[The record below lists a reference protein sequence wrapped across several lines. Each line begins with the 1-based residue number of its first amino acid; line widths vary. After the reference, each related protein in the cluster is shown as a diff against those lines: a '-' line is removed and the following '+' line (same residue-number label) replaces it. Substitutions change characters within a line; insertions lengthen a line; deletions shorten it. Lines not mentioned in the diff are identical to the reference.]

1 MKILSVRHAALPAL
15 LLPLIAAAQAAD
27 EQTMVVTA
35 APTTVSELDTPAA
48 VSVVNGDEMRQAA
61 PRVNLS
67 ESLGAV
73 PGLQVQNRQNY
84 AQDLQLSIRGFGS
97 RSTYGVRGLRIYV
110 DGIPATMPD
119 GQGQT
124 SNIDIGSV
132 DTIEVLRGPFSALY
146 GNSSGGVINVTSQTG
161 TQPPTV
167 EASSYYGSFGTWH
180 YGMKAT
186 GAVGDGSHAGDVDY
200 TVSTNRF
207 TTHGYRD
214 HSGAR
219 KNLANARLGVRIND
233 VSKLTLLLNSVDIK
247 ANDAG
252 GLTADE
258 WRDNPRQSPRGD
270 QYNTRKNTRQTQ
282 AGLRYERQLS
292 AQDDLSV
299 MMYAGERETTQF
311 QSIPR
316 APQLKPSHAGGV
328 IDLTRHYQG
337 IDTRLTHRGE
347 LLVPVTLTAGLDYE
361 NMSERRKGYE
371 NFVMVN
377 GAPQYGEQG
386 ALRRNERNLM
396 WNVDPYLQTQWQLTD
411 KLSLD
416 AGVRYSS
423 VWFDSND
430 YYITPGNGDD
440 SGDASYHKWLPAGSL
455 KYALTDA
462 WNVYLSAGRGFETPT
477 INELSYRSDNQS
489 GLNFGLKP
497 STNDTVEIGSKT
509 RIGNGLFTAA
519 LFQTNTDNEIV
530 VDSSSG
536 GRTSYKNAG
545 KTRRQGVELGL
556 DQQFGESWR
565 LKAAW
570 TWLDATYRTNVCDDA
585 SCNGNRIP
593 GIARNMGYAS
603 FGYQPEQGWYAGSDI
618 RYMSDI
624 MANDENT
631 AKAPSW
637 TVVGLTTG
645 YKWSYGRMDM
655 DLFGRIDNLF
665 DREYVGS
672 VIVNESNGRYY
683 EPAPGRN
690 YGIGMTPAWRFKNRP
705 PPPPMPLAIG
715 GRSAFPGRLF
725 HRQADT
731 RQRPALDTP
740 PPS

>member
-1 MKILSVRHAALPAL
+1 MRHAALPAL

-186 GAVGDGSHAGDVDY
+186 GTVGDGSHAGDVDY

-455 KYALTDA
+455 KYARTDA

-545 KTRRQGVELGL
+545 KTRRQGMELGL

-690 YGIGMTPAWRFKNRP
+690 YGIGLNLAWRFE
-705 PPPPMPLAIG
+705 
-715 GRSAFPGRLF
+715 
-725 HRQADT
+725 
-731 RQRPALDTP
+731 
-740 PPS
+740 

>member
-15 LLPLIAAAQAAD
+15 LLPLIAAAQTAD

-316 APQLKPSHAGGV
+316 TPQLKPSHAGGV

-396 WNVDPYLQTQWQLTD
+396 WNIDPYLQTQWQLTD

-440 SGDASYHKWLPAGSL
+440 SGDASYHKWLPVGSL

-509 RIGNGLFTAA
+509 RLGNGLLTAA

-545 KTRRQGVELGL
+545 KTRRQGMELGL

-655 DLFGRIDNLF
+655 DLFGRVDNLF

-690 YGIGMTPAWRFKNRP
+690 YGIGLNLAWRFE
-705 PPPPMPLAIG
+705 
-715 GRSAFPGRLF
+715 
-725 HRQADT
+725 
-731 RQRPALDTP
+731 
-740 PPS
+740 

>member
-15 LLPLIAAAQAAD
+15 LLPLIAAAQTAD

-61 PRVNLS
+61 PRLNLS

-316 APQLKPSHAGGV
+316 TPQLKPSHAGGV

-396 WNVDPYLQTQWQLTD
+396 WNIDPYLQTQWQLTD

-509 RIGNGLFTAA
+509 RLGNGLLTAA

-545 KTRRQGVELGL
+545 KTRRQGMELGL

-655 DLFGRIDNLF
+655 DLFGRVDNLF

-690 YGIGMTPAWRFKNRP
+690 YGIGLNLAWRFE
-705 PPPPMPLAIG
+705 
-715 GRSAFPGRLF
+715 
-725 HRQADT
+725 
-731 RQRPALDTP
+731 
-740 PPS
+740 

>member
-462 WNVYLSAGRGFETPT
+462 WNVYFSAGRGFETPT

-545 KTRRQGVELGL
+545 KTRRQGMELGL

-690 YGIGMTPAWRFKNRP
+690 YGIGLNLAWRFE
-705 PPPPMPLAIG
+705 
-715 GRSAFPGRLF
+715 
-725 HRQADT
+725 
-731 RQRPALDTP
+731 
-740 PPS
+740 

>member
-270 QYNTRKNTRQTQ
+270 QYDTRKNTRQTQ

-299 MMYAGERETTQF
+299 MMYAGERETTQY

-347 LLVPVTLTAGLDYE
+347 WLVPVTLTAGLDYE

-396 WNVDPYLQTQWQLTD
+396 WNVDPYLQTQWQLTE

-545 KTRRQGVELGL
+545 KTRRQGMELGL

-655 DLFGRIDNLF
+655 DLFGRVDNLF

-690 YGIGMTPAWRFKNRP
+690 YGIGLNLAWRFE
-705 PPPPMPLAIG
+705 
-715 GRSAFPGRLF
+715 
-725 HRQADT
+725 
-731 RQRPALDTP
+731 
-740 PPS
+740 

>member
-1 MKILSVRHAALPAL
+1 MKILSVRHVALPAL
-15 LLPLIAAAQAAD
+15 LLPLIAAAQAVD

-462 WNVYLSAGRGFETPT
+462 WNVYLTAGRGFETPT

-545 KTRRQGVELGL
+545 KTRRQGMELGL

-690 YGIGMTPAWRFKNRP
+690 YGIGLNLAWRFE
-705 PPPPMPLAIG
+705 
-715 GRSAFPGRLF
+715 
-725 HRQADT
+725 
-731 RQRPALDTP
+731 
-740 PPS
+740 

>member
-1 MKILSVRHAALPAL
+1 MKIIAMRTVALPAL
-15 LLPLIAAAQAAD
+15 LLPLVANVHASTND

-35 APTTVSELDTPAA
+35 TPTAVSELDTPAA
-48 VSVVNGDEMRQAA
+48 VSVVNGDDMRQAA
-61 PRVNLS
+61 PRINLS

-97 RSTYGVRGLRIYV
+97 RSTYGVRGLRLYV

-124 SNIDIGSV
+124 SNIDIGSI
-132 DTIEVLRGPFSALY
+132 DSLEVLRGPFSALY
-146 GNSSGGVINVTSQTG
+146 GNSSGGVINVNTQTG
-161 TQPPTV
+161 SQPPTI

-180 YGMKAT
+180 YGLKAT
-186 GAVGDGSHAGDVDY
+186 GAIGDGTQAGDVDY

-207 TTHGYRD
+207 TTHGSRD

-219 KNLANARLGVRIND
+219 KNLANAKLGVRIDD
-233 VSKLTLLLNSVDIK
+233 VSKLTLLFNSVDIK
-247 ANDAG
+247 AKDPG
-252 GLTADE
+252 GLSYDE
-258 WRDNPRQSPRGD
+258 WQNNPRQSPRGD
-270 QYNTRKNTRQTQ
+270 QYNTRKTVKQTQ

-292 AQDDLSV
+292 QQDDLSV
-299 MMYAGERETTQF
+299 MMYAGERETTQY
-311 QSIPR
+311 QSIPM
-316 APQLKPSHAGGV
+316 APQLKPSHSGGV

-337 IDTRLTHRGE
+337 IDTRWTHRGE
-347 LLVPVTLTAGLDYE
+347 LLVPVTFTTGLDYE

-371 NFVMVN
+371 NYVLVN

-386 ALRRNERNLM
+386 DLRRNERNLM
-396 WNVDPYLQTQWQLTD
+396 WNLDPYLQTQWQLTD
-411 KLSLD
+411 KLTFD

-430 YYITPGNGDD
+430 YYVTPGNSDD

-455 KYALTDA
+455 KYAVTDA
-462 WNVYLSAGRGFETPT
+462 WNIYLSAGRGFETPT
-477 INELSYRSDNQS
+477 INELSYRSGNQS
-489 GLNFGLKP
+489 GLNFDLKP
-497 STNDTVEIGSKT
+497 STNETVEIGSKT

-519 LFQTNTDNEIV
+519 LFQTDTDNEIV

-545 KTRRQGVELGL
+545 KTRRQGMELGL
-556 DQQFGESWR
+556 DQQFGDSWK

-570 TWLDATYRTNVCDDA
+570 TWLDATYRTNVCGSSD
-585 SCNGNRIP
+585 CNGNRIP

-618 RYMSDI
+618 RYMGDI
-624 MANDENT
+624 MANDANT

-645 YKWSYGRMDM
+645 YKWSYGKMDM
-655 DLFGRIDNLF
+655 DLFGRVDNLF
-665 DREYVGS
+665 DRNYVGS

-690 YGIGMTPAWRFKNRP
+690 FGIGMNLAWRFE
-705 PPPPMPLAIG
+705 
-715 GRSAFPGRLF
+715 
-725 HRQADT
+725 
-731 RQRPALDTP
+731 
-740 PPS
+740 

>member
-132 DTIEVLRGPFSALY
+132 DTLEVLRGPFSALY

-270 QYNTRKNTRQTQ
+270 QYNTRKDTRQTQ

-292 AQDDLSV
+292 DQDDLSV
-299 MMYAGERETTQF
+299 MMYTGERETTQY

-477 INELSYRSDNQS
+477 INELSYRADNQS

-509 RIGNGLFTAA
+509 RIGNGLLTAA
-519 LFQTNTDNEIV
+519 LFQTDTDNEIV

-545 KTRRQGVELGL
+545 KTRRQGMELGL

-570 TWLDATYRTNVCDDA
+570 TWLDATYRTNVCGDA

-655 DLFGRIDNLF
+655 DLFGRVDNLF

-690 YGIGMTPAWRFKNRP
+690 YGIGLNLAWRFE
-705 PPPPMPLAIG
+705 
-715 GRSAFPGRLF
+715 
-725 HRQADT
+725 
-731 RQRPALDTP
+731 
-740 PPS
+740 

>member
-132 DTIEVLRGPFSALY
+132 DTLEVLRGPFSALY

-270 QYNTRKNTRQTQ
+270 QYNTRKDTRQTQ

-299 MMYAGERETTQF
+299 MMYAGERETTQY

-430 YYITPGNGDD
+430 YYITPGNGED

-477 INELSYRSDNQS
+477 INELSYRADNQS

-509 RIGNGLFTAA
+509 RIGNGLLTAA
-519 LFQTNTDNEIV
+519 LFQTDTDNEIV

-545 KTRRQGVELGL
+545 KTRRQGMELGL

-570 TWLDATYRTNVCDDA
+570 TWLDATYRTNVCGDA

-655 DLFGRIDNLF
+655 DLFGRVDNLF

-690 YGIGMTPAWRFKNRP
+690 YGIGLNLAWRFE
-705 PPPPMPLAIG
+705 
-715 GRSAFPGRLF
+715 
-725 HRQADT
+725 
-731 RQRPALDTP
+731 
-740 PPS
+740 

>member
-270 QYNTRKNTRQTQ
+270 QYNTRKDTRQTQ

-299 MMYAGERETTQF
+299 MMYAGERETTQY

-477 INELSYRSDNQS
+477 INELSYRADNQS

-509 RIGNGLFTAA
+509 RIGNGLLTAA
-519 LFQTNTDNEIV
+519 LFQTDTDNEIV

-545 KTRRQGVELGL
+545 KTRRQGMELGL

-570 TWLDATYRTNVCDDA
+570 TWLDATYRTNVCGDA

-655 DLFGRIDNLF
+655 DLFGRVDNLF

-690 YGIGMTPAWRFKNRP
+690 YGIGLNLAWRFE
-705 PPPPMPLAIG
+705 
-715 GRSAFPGRLF
+715 
-725 HRQADT
+725 
-731 RQRPALDTP
+731 
-740 PPS
+740 

>member
-15 LLPLIAAAQAAD
+15 LLPLIAAAQTAD

-219 KNLANARLGVRIND
+219 KNLANAGLGVRIND

-509 RIGNGLFTAA
+509 RLGNGLLTAA

-545 KTRRQGVELGL
+545 KTRRQGMELGL

-655 DLFGRIDNLF
+655 DLFGRVDNLF

-690 YGIGMTPAWRFKNRP
+690 YGIGLNLAWRFE
-705 PPPPMPLAIG
+705 
-715 GRSAFPGRLF
+715 
-725 HRQADT
+725 
-731 RQRPALDTP
+731 
-740 PPS
+740 

>member
-371 NFVMVN
+371 HFVMVN

-545 KTRRQGVELGL
+545 KTRRQGMELGL

-690 YGIGMTPAWRFKNRP
+690 YGIGLNLAWRFE
-705 PPPPMPLAIG
+705 
-715 GRSAFPGRLF
+715 
-725 HRQADT
+725 
-731 RQRPALDTP
+731 
-740 PPS
+740 

>member
-1 MKILSVRHAALPAL
+1 MKIIAMRTVALPAL
-15 LLPLIAAAQAAD
+15 LLPLVANVHASTND

-35 APTTVSELDTPAA
+35 TPTAVSELDTPAA
-48 VSVVNGDEMRQAA
+48 VSVVNGDDMRQAA
-61 PRVNLS
+61 PRINLS

-97 RSTYGVRGLRIYV
+97 RSTYGVRGLRLYV

-124 SNIDIGSV
+124 SNIDIGSI
-132 DTIEVLRGPFSALY
+132 DSLEVLRGPFSALY
-146 GNSSGGVINVTSQTG
+146 GNSSGGVINVNTQTG
-161 TQPPTV
+161 SQPPTV

-180 YGMKAT
+180 YGLKAT
-186 GAVGDGSHAGDVDY
+186 GAVGDGSQAGDVDY

-207 TTHGYRD
+207 TTHGSRD

-219 KNLANARLGVRIND
+219 KNLANAKLGVRIND
-233 VSKLTLLLNSVDIK
+233 VSKLTLLFNSVDIK
-247 ANDAG
+247 ANDPG
-252 GLTADE
+252 GLSYEE
-258 WRDNPRQSPRGD
+258 WQNNPRQSPRGD
-270 QYNTRKNTRQTQ
+270 QYNTRKTVKQTQ

-292 AQDDLSV
+292 QQDDLSV
-299 MMYAGERETTQF
+299 MMYAGERETTQY
-311 QSIPR
+311 QSIPM
-316 APQLKPSHAGGV
+316 APQLKPSHSGGV

-337 IDTRLTHRGE
+337 IDTRWTHRGE
-347 LLVPVTLTAGLDYE
+347 LLVPVTFTTGLDYE

-371 NFVMVN
+371 NYVLVN

-386 ALRRNERNLM
+386 DLRRNERNLM
-396 WNVDPYLQTQWQLTD
+396 WNLDPYLQTQWQLTQ
-411 KLSLD
+411 KLTLD

-430 YYITPGNGDD
+430 YYVTPGNGDD

-455 KYALTDA
+455 KYAVTDA
-462 WNVYLSAGRGFETPT
+462 WNIYLSAGRGFETPT
-477 INELSYRSDNQS
+477 INELSYRSGNQS
-489 GLNFGLKP
+489 GLNFDLKP
-497 STNDTVEIGSKT
+497 STNETVEIGSKT

-519 LFQTNTDNEIV
+519 LFQTDTDNEIV

-545 KTRRQGVELGL
+545 KTRRQGMELGL
-556 DQQFGESWR
+556 DQQFGDSWK

-570 TWLDATYRTNVCDDA
+570 TWLDATYRTNVCGSSD
-585 SCNGNRIP
+585 CNGNRIP

-618 RYMSDI
+618 RYMGDI
-624 MANDENT
+624 MANDANT

-645 YKWSYGRMDM
+645 YKWSYGKMDM
-655 DLFGRIDNLF
+655 DLFGRVDNLF
-665 DREYVGS
+665 DRNYAGS

-690 YGIGMTPAWRFKNRP
+690 FGIGMNIAWRFE
-705 PPPPMPLAIG
+705 
-715 GRSAFPGRLF
+715 
-725 HRQADT
+725 
-731 RQRPALDTP
+731 
-740 PPS
+740 

>member
-15 LLPLIAAAQAAD
+15 LLPLIAAAQTAD

-35 APTTVSELDTPAA
+35 TPTTVSELDTPAA

-477 INELSYRSDNQS
+477 INELSYRSDYQS

-509 RIGNGLFTAA
+509 RLGNGLLTAA

-545 KTRRQGVELGL
+545 KTRRQGMELGL

-655 DLFGRIDNLF
+655 DLFGRVDNLF

-690 YGIGMTPAWRFKNRP
+690 YGIGLNLAWRFE
-705 PPPPMPLAIG
+705 
-715 GRSAFPGRLF
+715 
-725 HRQADT
+725 
-731 RQRPALDTP
+731 
-740 PPS
+740 

>member
-1 MKILSVRHAALPAL
+1 MKILSVRHVALPAL

-545 KTRRQGVELGL
+545 KTRRQGMELGL

-603 FGYQPEQGWYAGSDI
+603 FGYQPEQCWYAGSDI

-690 YGIGMTPAWRFKNRP
+690 YGIGLNLAWRFE
-705 PPPPMPLAIG
+705 
-715 GRSAFPGRLF
+715 
-725 HRQADT
+725 
-731 RQRPALDTP
+731 
-740 PPS
+740 

>member
-1 MKILSVRHAALPAL
+1 MKILSVRLAALPAL

-200 TVSTNRF
+200 TVSTYRF

-545 KTRRQGVELGL
+545 KTRRQGMELGL

-603 FGYQPEQGWYAGSDI
+603 FGYQLEQGWYAGSDI

-690 YGIGMTPAWRFKNRP
+690 YGIGLNLAWRFE
-705 PPPPMPLAIG
+705 
-715 GRSAFPGRLF
+715 
-725 HRQADT
+725 
-731 RQRPALDTP
+731 
-740 PPS
+740 

>member
-258 WRDNPRQSPRGD
+258 WRDNPRQSPHGD

-328 IDLTRHYQG
+328 IDLTRHFQG

-545 KTRRQGVELGL
+545 KTRRQGMELGL

-690 YGIGMTPAWRFKNRP
+690 YGIGLNLAWRFE
-705 PPPPMPLAIG
+705 
-715 GRSAFPGRLF
+715 
-725 HRQADT
+725 
-731 RQRPALDTP
+731 
-740 PPS
+740 

>member
-1 MKILSVRHAALPAL
+1 MRHAALPAL
-15 LLPLIAAAQAAD
+15 LLPLIAAAQTAD

-282 AGLRYERQLS
+282 AGLRYERQMS

-509 RIGNGLFTAA
+509 RLGNGLLTAA

-545 KTRRQGVELGL
+545 KTRRQGMELGL

-655 DLFGRIDNLF
+655 NLFGRVDNLF

-690 YGIGMTPAWRFKNRP
+690 YGIGLNLAWRFE
-705 PPPPMPLAIG
+705 
-715 GRSAFPGRLF
+715 
-725 HRQADT
+725 
-731 RQRPALDTP
+731 
-740 PPS
+740 

>member
-411 KLSLD
+411 KLSID

-509 RIGNGLFTAA
+509 RIGNGLLTAA
-519 LFQTNTDNEIV
+519 LFQTDTDNEIV

-545 KTRRQGVELGL
+545 KTRRQGMELGL

-570 TWLDATYRTNVCDDA
+570 TWLDATYRTNVCGDA

-655 DLFGRIDNLF
+655 DLFGRVDNLF

-690 YGIGMTPAWRFKNRP
+690 YGIGLNLAWRFE
-705 PPPPMPLAIG
+705 
-715 GRSAFPGRLF
+715 
-725 HRQADT
+725 
-731 RQRPALDTP
+731 
-740 PPS
+740 

>member
-15 LLPLIAAAQAAD
+15 LLPLIAAAQTAD

-73 PGLQVQNRQNY
+73 PDLQVQNRQNY

-509 RIGNGLFTAA
+509 RIGNGLLTAA

-545 KTRRQGVELGL
+545 KTRRQGMELGL

-690 YGIGMTPAWRFKNRP
+690 YGIGLNLAWRFE
-705 PPPPMPLAIG
+705 
-715 GRSAFPGRLF
+715 
-725 HRQADT
+725 
-731 RQRPALDTP
+731 
-740 PPS
+740 

>member
-15 LLPLIAAAQAAD
+15 LLPLITAAQAAD

-132 DTIEVLRGPFSALY
+132 DTLEVLRGPFSALY

-270 QYNTRKNTRQTQ
+270 QYNTRKDTRQTQ

-299 MMYAGERETTQF
+299 MMYAGERETTQY

-477 INELSYRSDNQS
+477 INELSYRADNQS

-509 RIGNGLFTAA
+509 RIGNGLLTAA
-519 LFQTNTDNEIV
+519 LFQTDTDNEIV

-545 KTRRQGVELGL
+545 KTRRQGMELGL

-570 TWLDATYRTNVCDDA
+570 TWLDATYRTNVCGDA

-655 DLFGRIDNLF
+655 DLFGRVDNLF

-690 YGIGMTPAWRFKNRP
+690 YGIGLNLAWRFE
-705 PPPPMPLAIG
+705 
-715 GRSAFPGRLF
+715 
-725 HRQADT
+725 
-731 RQRPALDTP
+731 
-740 PPS
+740 

>member
-1 MKILSVRHAALPAL
+1 MKILSVRLAALPAL

-146 GNSSGGVINVTSQTG
+146 GNSSGGVINVTSQSG

-545 KTRRQGVELGL
+545 KTRRQGMELGL

-690 YGIGMTPAWRFKNRP
+690 YGIGLNLAWRFE
-705 PPPPMPLAIG
+705 
-715 GRSAFPGRLF
+715 
-725 HRQADT
+725 
-731 RQRPALDTP
+731 
-740 PPS
+740 

>member
-1 MKILSVRHAALPAL
+1 MKIIAMRTVALPAL
-15 LLPLIAAAQAAD
+15 LLPLVANVHASTND

-35 APTTVSELDTPAA
+35 TPTAISELDTPAA
-48 VSVVNGDEMRQAA
+48 VSVVNGDDMRQAA
-61 PRVNLS
+61 PRINLS

-97 RSTYGVRGLRIYV
+97 RSTYGVRGLRLYV

-124 SNIDIGSV
+124 SNIDIGSI
-132 DTIEVLRGPFSALY
+132 DSLEVLRGPFSALY
-146 GNSSGGVINVTSQTG
+146 GNSSGGVINVNTQTG
-161 TQPPTV
+161 SQPPTI

-180 YGMKAT
+180 YGLKAT
-186 GAVGDGSHAGDVDY
+186 GAVGDGTQAGDVDY

-207 TTHGYRD
+207 TTHGSRD

-219 KNLANARLGVRIND
+219 KNLANAKLGVRIND
-233 VSKLTLLLNSVDIK
+233 VSKLTLLFNSVDIK
-247 ANDAG
+247 ANDPG
-252 GLTADE
+252 GLTYDE
-258 WRDNPRQSPRGD
+258 WRNNPQQSPRGD
-270 QYNTRKNTRQTQ
+270 QYNTRKTVKQTQ

-292 AQDDLSV
+292 QQDDLSV
-299 MMYAGERETTQF
+299 MMYAGERETTQY

-316 APQLKPSHAGGV
+316 APQLKPTHAGGV

-337 IDTRLTHRGE
+337 IDTRWTHRGE
-347 LLVPVTLTAGLDYE
+347 FLVPVTFTTGLDYE
-361 NMSERRKGYE
+361 TMSERRKGYE
-371 NFVMVN
+371 NFVMNN
-377 GAPQYGEQG
+377 GAPQYGEKG
-386 ALRRNERNLM
+386 DLRRNERNLM
-396 WNVDPYLQTQWQLTD
+396 WNLDPYLQTQWQLTE

-440 SGDASYHKWLPAGSL
+440 SGEASYHKWLPAGSL
-455 KYALTDA
+455 KYAVTDA
-462 WNVYLSAGRGFETPT
+462 WNVYVSAGRGFETPT
-477 INELSYRSDNQS
+477 INELSYRSGDQG
-489 GLNFGLKP
+489 GLNFGLQP
-497 STNDTVEIGSKT
+497 STNETVEIGSKA
-509 RIGNGLFTAA
+509 RIGNGLLTAA
-519 LFQTNTDNEIV
+519 LFQTDTDNEIV
-530 VDSSSG
+530 VDASSG

-545 KTRRQGVELGL
+545 KTRRQGMELGL

-585 SCNGNRIP
+585 SCKGNRIP

-603 FGYQPEQGWYAGSDI
+603 FGYQPEKGWYAGSDI
-618 RYMSDI
+618 RYLSDI

-645 YKWSYGRMDM
+645 YKWSYGKMDM
-655 DLFGRIDNLF
+655 DLFGRVDNLF
-665 DREYVGS
+665 DRRYAGS

-690 YGIGMTPAWRFKNRP
+690 YGIGLNLTWRFE
-705 PPPPMPLAIG
+705 
-715 GRSAFPGRLF
+715 
-725 HRQADT
+725 
-731 RQRPALDTP
+731 
-740 PPS
+740 

>member
-1 MKILSVRHAALPAL
+1 MKILSVRHVALPAL
-15 LLPLIAAAQAAD
+15 LLPLIAAALAAD

-132 DTIEVLRGPFSALY
+132 DTLEVLRGPFSALY

-270 QYNTRKNTRQTQ
+270 QYNTRKDTRQTQ

-299 MMYAGERETTQF
+299 MMYAGERETTQY

-430 YYITPGNGDD
+430 YYSTPGNGDD

-477 INELSYRSDNQS
+477 INELSYRADNQS

-509 RIGNGLFTAA
+509 RIGNGLLTAA
-519 LFQTNTDNEIV
+519 LFQTDTDNEIV

-545 KTRRQGVELGL
+545 KTRRQGMELGL

-570 TWLDATYRTNVCDDA
+570 TWLDATYRTNVCGDA

-655 DLFGRIDNLF
+655 DLFGRVDNLF

-690 YGIGMTPAWRFKNRP
+690 YGIGLNLAWRFE
-705 PPPPMPLAIG
+705 
-715 GRSAFPGRLF
+715 
-725 HRQADT
+725 
-731 RQRPALDTP
+731 
-740 PPS
+740 

>member
-1 MKILSVRHAALPAL
+1 MRHVALPAL

-247 ANDAG
+247 TNDAG

-545 KTRRQGVELGL
+545 KTRRQGMELGL

-690 YGIGMTPAWRFKNRP
+690 YGIGLNLAWRFE
-705 PPPPMPLAIG
+705 
-715 GRSAFPGRLF
+715 
-725 HRQADT
+725 
-731 RQRPALDTP
+731 
-740 PPS
+740 

>member
-347 LLVPVTLTAGLDYE
+347 LLVPVMLTAGLDYE

-545 KTRRQGVELGL
+545 KTRRQGMELGL

-603 FGYQPEQGWYAGSDI
+603 FGYQSEQGWYAGSDI

-690 YGIGMTPAWRFKNRP
+690 YGIGLNLAWRFE
-705 PPPPMPLAIG
+705 
-715 GRSAFPGRLF
+715 
-725 HRQADT
+725 
-731 RQRPALDTP
+731 
-740 PPS
+740 

>member
-1 MKILSVRHAALPAL
+1 MKILSVRHVALPAL

-48 VSVVNGDEMRQAA
+48 VSVVNGDEIRQAA

-430 YYITPGNGDD
+430 YYITPDNGDD
-440 SGDASYHKWLPAGSL
+440 SGNASYHKWLPAGSL

-545 KTRRQGVELGL
+545 KTRRQGMELGL

-690 YGIGMTPAWRFKNRP
+690 YGIGLNLAWRFE
-705 PPPPMPLAIG
+705 
-715 GRSAFPGRLF
+715 
-725 HRQADT
+725 
-731 RQRPALDTP
+731 
-740 PPS
+740 

>member
-15 LLPLIAAAQAAD
+15 FLPLIAAAQAAD

-146 GNSSGGVINVTSQTG
+146 GNSSGEVINVTSQTG

-545 KTRRQGVELGL
+545 KTRRQGMELGL

-690 YGIGMTPAWRFKNRP
+690 YGIGLNLAWRFE
-705 PPPPMPLAIG
+705 
-715 GRSAFPGRLF
+715 
-725 HRQADT
+725 
-731 RQRPALDTP
+731 
-740 PPS
+740 

>member
-132 DTIEVLRGPFSALY
+132 DTIEVLRGPFSARY

-545 KTRRQGVELGL
+545 KTRRQGMELGL

-690 YGIGMTPAWRFKNRP
+690 YGIGLNLAWRFE
-705 PPPPMPLAIG
+705 
-715 GRSAFPGRLF
+715 
-725 HRQADT
+725 
-731 RQRPALDTP
+731 
-740 PPS
+740 

>member
-497 STNDTVEIGSKT
+497 SSNDTVEIGSKT

-545 KTRRQGVELGL
+545 KTRRQGMELGL
-556 DQQFGESWR
+556 DQLFGESWR

-690 YGIGMTPAWRFKNRP
+690 YGIGLNLAWRFE
-705 PPPPMPLAIG
+705 
-715 GRSAFPGRLF
+715 
-725 HRQADT
+725 
-731 RQRPALDTP
+731 
-740 PPS
+740 